1 MRLTT
6 ALNMTSTPVFYSR
19 GGAAPSSPASLFAS
33 GQQGLW
39 LEVVQS
45 GGFSPALLFAGGQQG
60 LLLEPEV
67 FSPASLFAGDQ
78 EGLLFEPER

>member
-6 ALNMTSTPVFYSR
+6 ALNMTSTPVLYSR
-19 GGAAPSSPASLFAS
+19 SGAVP
-33 GQQGLW
+33 
-39 LEVVQS
+39 
-45 GGFSPALLFAGGQQG
+45 FSPALLFAGGQQG